1 MYKKPVKK
9 EKKISSENI
18 KDYSKHKQLYLLT
31 KSHSPQTTIFVE
43 DINDDWFVY
52 VITYRTK
59 SGVITDNS
67 MIIKSDCDTR
77 LRHLISLGHELK
89 K

>member
-1 MYKKPVKK
+1 MYKKFVKK
-9 EKKISSENI
+9 ENKAPVENI
-18 KDYSKHKQLYLLT
+18 KSFDNHKQLYLLT
-31 KSHSPQTTIFVE
+31 KAHSPQTTVFVE
-43 DINDDWFVY
+43 DMNDDWFVY

-59 SGVITDNS
+59 SGVITDKS
-67 MIIKSDCDTR
+67 LIIKSDCNNR